1 MLIGSSGEIAFNLL
15 TIPTCPTLLSRLMEN
30 SVLPPHPPTPY
41 FGEARFSPSKGP
53 HPSSLQIGMV
63 PSDSAVFFQTLQ
75 GAYPNWSQKRMGKDL
90 ISPGLLLHLNRK
102 GRASQAFL
110 TTPNTL
116 RDLVLALHPLFS
128 NSPLSPESQDSGWPP
143 PTIPWLWG
151 KSCLRRHWPI
161 PSLEGPFPPGLV
173 LRSHPLSLGDMT
185 YVEGFRKA
193 LDES

>member
-1 MLIGSSGEIAFNLL
+1 MRGREEGQLPQREDQILSPGQRGSRVEDCRGGPPGDSGTGRRCQASPGAGPGGSGSAG
-15 TIPTCPTLLSRLMEN
+15 IPTCPTLLSRLMEN
-30 SVLPPHPPTPY
+30 SLLPPH

-90 ISPGLLLHLNRK
+90 ISSGLLLHLNRK

-143 PTIPWLWG
+143 PTIP
-151 KSCLRRHWPI
+151 
-161 PSLEGPFPPGLV
+161 
-173 LRSHPLSLGDMT
+173 
-185 YVEGFRKA
+185 
-193 LDES
+193 